1 MPVYMYKCI
10 RSPEL
15 CGWKAYT
22 MEEFIQEYGGLPALW
37 KRCML
42 LLHSNKL
49 HANSLHSSQ
58 RILHPKK
65 QSLCITS
72 TAPKHSKP
80 KAVAISHQWRGT
92 MPGIPRH
99 FGRKQVCPWQI
110 WISLLRFLETSLL
123 RTALLSNMKESD
135 KAWQARDGFYIL
147 LQLEQSLALWIL

>member
-1 MPVYMYKCI
+1 MYKCTTCAFI

-22 MEEFIQEYGGLPALW
+22 MEEFIQEYGGLSALW

-49 HANSLHSSQ
+49 HANSLHSSR

-65 QSLCITS
+65 QSLCDQHSPKVLKAQGSGDKPPVEWDNARHTS
-72 TAPKHSKP
+72 SLWQKTGLP
-80 KAVAISHQWRGT
+80 VADLNFFVT
-92 MPGIPRH
+92 V
-99 FGRKQVCPWQI
+99 F
-110 WISLLRFLETSLL
+110 ETSLL

-135 KAWQARDGFYIL
+135 KA
-147 LQLEQSLALWIL
+147 